1 VRIADDFETV
11 PVSRLQCQGDPPF
24 ASFSLSQQF
33 SRAISAVRDAIP
45 QQANNGQGAGPPPRI
60 YVPPGPL
67 AVGGYSLRLS
77 DVWGPTKMPPAPND
91 FGPHFDFPPTP
102 LNSVRL
108 PIPTSIIHVNFGSAH
123 K

>member
-1 VRIADDFETV
+1 MRIADDFETV

-77 DVWGPTKMPPAPND
+77 DVWGPDQNAA
-91 FGPHFDFPPTP
+91 GAE
-102 LNSVRL
+102 RL
-108 PIPTSIIHVNFGSAH
+108 QSTF
-123 K
+123 